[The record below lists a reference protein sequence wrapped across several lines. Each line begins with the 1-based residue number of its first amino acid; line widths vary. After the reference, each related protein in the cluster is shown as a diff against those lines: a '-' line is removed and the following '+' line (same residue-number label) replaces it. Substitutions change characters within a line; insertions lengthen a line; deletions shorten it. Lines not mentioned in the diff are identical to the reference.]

1 MKVVFDKMKKEENK
15 VLNVLEDRIALRGY
29 DSRYKKSKRFAGPC
43 SKISFLG
50 REIWESDL
58 RGHFEESAGG
68 MISGTLSAPLPCEIL
83 DV

>member
-1 MKVVFDKMKKEENK
+1 MKVVFDKMKKEEVK

-29 DSRYKKSKRFAGPC
+29 DSRYKKSKRFAGPGGE
-43 SKISFLG
+43 ISFLG